1 MNVFEVTKTNKN
13 CTTEEKHCAVVY
25 LYRVKEFAI
34 DKIAEVTEYA
44 KSTIKNI
51 LRNEELLINKAKS
64 LFDKVKTVFSGRTV
78 DNGKEYYSLRGTI
91 GSSKKNVDWNG
102 FEEKAH
108 EGFCAYVVE
117 LLDEAG
123 NVIFTKVGYTAN
135 CLRRFVEHTGS
146 YMGIWFC
153 RVRQLFYFDSKYSAL
168 AGETR
173 LRNLYKEKYPE
184 DFLRNDR
191 FTVYFDEAISL

>member
-78 DNGKEYYSLRGTI
+78 DNGKDYCSCRCS
-91 GSSKKNVDWNG
+91 GSSKFNVDWNG
-102 FEEKAH
+102 LEEKAH
-108 EGFCAYVVE
+108 GGFCAYVVE
-117 LLDEAG
+117 LLNHAKE
-123 NVIFTKVGYTAN
+123 VIFTKVGYSAN
-135 CLRRFVEHTGS
+135 CVRRFAQETGS
-146 YMGIWFC
+146 YIGIAFV
-153 RVRQLFYFDSKYSAL
+153 RVRQIHFFASETA
-168 AGETR
+168 ARNGEDT
-173 LRNLYKEKYPE
+173 LRDCYKKKYPN

-191 FTVYFDEAISL
+191 FTVYYDPQISL